1 MTEKFR
7 FRDPLLTKA
16 ISQQIQRLAPKEGRV
31 KLCHVCGTHEWTI
44 THYGLRSLLPANV
57 EVIAGPGCP
66 VCIVPAA
73 EIDEAVQLSEKG
85 VIMTCFG
92 DVLRV
97 PGSKLSL
104 IEAKA
109 EGADVRVVYGVSDA
123 VEMAKRE
130 PEK

>member
-16 ISQQIQRLAPKEGRV
+16 ISKQIQKLAPKEGRV

-44 THYGLRSLLPANV
+44 THYGLRSLLPENV

-73 EIDEAVQLSEKG
+73 EIDEAVELAGKG
-85 VIMTCFG
+85 VVVTCFG

-97 PGSKLSL
+97 PGSYASL
-104 IEAKA
+104 LESKAK
-109 EGADVRVVYGVSDA
+109 GADVRIVYSISDA
-123 VEMAKRE
+123 VKMAEQERE
-130 PEK
+130 